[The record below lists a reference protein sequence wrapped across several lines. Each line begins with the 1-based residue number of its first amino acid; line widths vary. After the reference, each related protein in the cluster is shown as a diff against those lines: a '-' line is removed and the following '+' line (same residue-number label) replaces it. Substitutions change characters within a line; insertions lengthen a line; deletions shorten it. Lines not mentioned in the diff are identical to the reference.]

1 MYMEI
6 SSIALKMQADISLFL
21 AIPNLTR
28 YRNCLL
34 TWKWR
39 KITTRMI
46 ASRNDQQPKPKTIYS
61 LNLTSSTPTEKEYS
75 HCNTYVVLCLKPLK
89 N

>member
-1 MYMEI
+1 MTVKSRHYVYGDS

-21 AIPNLTR
+21 AIVNLTR

-39 KITTRMI
+39 KITTRMT
-46 ASRNDQQPKPKTIYS
+46 A
-61 LNLTSSTPTEKEYS
+61 
-75 HCNTYVVLCLKPLK
+75 
-89 N
+89 